1 MHRTRKAARG
11 AASLGG
17 AGLAGAA
24 RAIAAVRPAAKPLHP
39 KGDLVS
45 GELVRTGT
53 MPDAATGVPWLD
65 EAGWDHV
72 MVRLSRAVGLPP
84 ALPDIHGLALRVAL
98 GDERHGD
105 LLFATTG
112 TGRWTR
118 FLLAPGWKAQRPM
131 TTLLPYRTPA
141 GPVLLAIRA
150 AAEDRYEMAYAFG
163 GGPWQLIGELQLSG
177 TAGPDP
183 TISFDPVRNSLPDL
197 ELYDWVKRLREP
209 AYLTARRTRPGR

>member
-1 MHRTRKAARG
+1 MKLTQRTATG

-39 KGDLVS
+39 KGDLVG
-45 GELVRTGT
+45 GELVRSGT
-53 MPDAATGVPWLD
+53 ERGAATGVPWLD
-65 EAGWDHV
+65 EAGRDQV
-72 MVRLSRAVGLPP
+72 MVRLSRAMGLPQV
-84 ALPDIHGLALRVAL
+84 LPDIHGLAMRVPL
-98 GDERHGD
+98 GCDRHGD

-118 FLLAPGWKAQRPM
+118 FLLAPGWKVQRPM

-150 AAEDRYEMAYAFG
+150 VAEDRYELALAVGRGEWSRF
-163 GGPWQLIGELQLSG
+163 GELALSG
-177 TAGPDP
+177 ATGPDP
-183 TISFDPVRNSLPDL
+183 TISFDPVRNPLPGL
-197 ELYDWVKRLREP
+197 EIYEWVARLREP

>member
-1 MHRTRKAARG
+1 MG

-24 RAIAAVRPAAKPLHP
+24 RAVAAVRPAAKPLHP

-53 MPDAATGVPWLD
+53 GPDAATGVPWLD
-65 EAGWDHV
+65 EPGWDHV
-72 MVRLSRAVGLPP
+72 MVRLSRAVGLPR

-98 GDERHGD
+98 DDERHGD

-118 FLLAPGWKAQRPM
+118 FMLAPGWKVQRPM

-150 AAEDRYEMAYAFG
+150 GAEDRYDVAYAFG
-163 GGPWQLIGELQLSG
+163 GGTWHRSVSCCCQAP
-177 TAGPDP
+177 
-183 TISFDPVRNSLPDL
+183 
-197 ELYDWVKRLREP
+197 P
-209 AYLTARRTRPGR
+209 APIRPSPSTRCATRCRGSSSTTG